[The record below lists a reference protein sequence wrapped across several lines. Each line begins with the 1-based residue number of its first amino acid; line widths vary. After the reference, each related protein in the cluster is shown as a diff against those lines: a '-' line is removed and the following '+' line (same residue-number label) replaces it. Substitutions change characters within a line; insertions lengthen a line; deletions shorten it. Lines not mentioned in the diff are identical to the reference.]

1 MREPKM
7 LRTTISDKFWKRLQV
22 LILDVGGHITGFTRR
37 HLEGIIWRARVGSPW
52 RDIPDE
58 FGKWNSIYRLFKRW
72 CEKGIW
78 ESLCEL
84 IEGKLDLRSVFI
96 DSTYIR
102 RHQHASGAP
111 PKKKTSIGK
120 SRGGPTTKIHVAVDR
135 KGDLVKIGLSAGNI
149 DDACFAEDFVG
160 DIEAEEI
167 VADRAYD
174 SEYFR
179 YECRSNGLKPIIP
192 RRRTSKKPNP
202 EFSRWK
208 YRKRHLV
215 ENYIEKLKRYRGISS
230 RYEKL
235 HQSFN
240 GLVILAAILIWA
252 YKLRYV

>member
-1 MREPKM
+1 M
-7 LRTTISDKFWKRLQV
+7 
-22 LILDVGGHITGFTRR
+22 
-37 HLEGIIWRARVGSPW
+37 
-52 RDIPDE
+52 
-58 FGKWNSIYRLFKRW
+58 
-72 CEKGIW
+72 
-78 ESLCEL
+78 
-84 IEGKLDLRSVFI
+84 
-96 DSTYIR
+96 
-102 RHQHASGAP
+102 
-111 PKKKTSIGK
+111 SIGI
-120 SRGGPTTKIHVAVDR
+120 SRGGLTTKIHVAVDR

-149 DDACFAEDFVG
+149 DDACFAEDFLG

-174 SEYFR
+174 SEYSR

-192 RRRTSKKPNP
+192 RRRTSKKPNQ

-215 ENYIEKLKRYRGISS
+215 ESQKLKSYQGISS

-235 HQSFN
+235 HQLSI